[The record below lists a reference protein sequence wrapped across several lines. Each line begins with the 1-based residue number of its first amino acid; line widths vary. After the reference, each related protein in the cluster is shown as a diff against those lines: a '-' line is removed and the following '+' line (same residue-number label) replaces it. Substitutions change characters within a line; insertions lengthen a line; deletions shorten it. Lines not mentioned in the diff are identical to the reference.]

1 MVVGLVDDDDDDVFV
16 FFILVVLL
24 FECLLLSTDLVH
36 TVRTQYSEVVVVVV

>member
-1 MVVGLVDDDDDDVFV
+1 MVMVVGLVDDDDDDDDVFV

-36 TVRTQYSEVVVVVV
+36 TVRTQSLK